1 MVVSTPR
8 TAENSGA
15 DDPRRARIVEAAMQV
30 FLAYGFS
37 RTTMDDIARAVEIS
51 RPALYLLFR
60 NKADIFRAVGETMLA
75 RSRAG
80 ASAVLFEEGPL
91 DARLMA
97 ALDRALFQMFRT
109 IEHSPHGDE
118 LIDVNHNIAS
128 DMVAGWRQ
136 GMIGCFAR
144 AIGEEAQR
152 RGVRLEER
160 GLSAESLAEMLFD
173 VLEGLKARGLCG
185 THAEESARRFVT
197 LIELAL
203 REK

>member
-1 MVVSTPR
+1 MVVSTPK
-8 TAENSGA
+8 TIENSKA
-15 DDPRRARIVEAAMQV
+15 DDPRRARILEAAMQV

-60 NKADIFRAVGETMLA
+60 NKADIFRAVAEAMLE

-80 ASAVLFEEGPL
+80 ACELLFEEGPL
-91 DARLMA
+91 EARLMA
-97 ALDRALFQMFRT
+97 ALDRALFQLFRI
-109 IEHSPHGDE
+109 IEDSPHGDE
-118 LIDVNHNIAS
+118 LVDVNHNIAS
-128 DMVAGWRQ
+128 DVVASWRQ
-136 GMIGCFAR
+136 GMVACFAR

-173 VLEGLKARGLCG
+173 VLEGLKARGLCR
-185 THAEESARRFVT
+185 THGEEAARRFVT
-197 LIELAL
+197 LIEMAL
-203 REK
+203 KEK